1 MLKLYENIKSY
12 RKQCRMTQ
20 EELAKR
26 AGYSDRSSIAKIES
40 GVVDLSQSKI
50 AQFADIFG
58 VTPGDL
64 MGWDEASDQ
73 DIKNSD
79 AKADITNR
87 ILEDDEFFALVD
99 KLNRLNHDQ
108 FHDAEKILDL
118 FFKQIFDQQK
128 D

>member
-1 MLKLYENIKSY
+1 
-12 RKQCRMTQ
+12 MTQ

>member
-1 MLKLYENIKSY
+1 MDLGERVKS
-12 RKQCRMTQ
+12 RREEIGWTQ

-26 AGYSDRSSIAKIES
+26 MGYSSRVSINKIEK
-40 GVVDLSQSKI
+40 GRPVTQKI
-50 AQFADIFG
+50 IVRLAEALD
-58 VTPGDL
+58 TSPAWL
-64 MGWDEASDQ
+64 MGWDEASEQ

-87 ILEDDEFFALVD
+87 ILEDDGFFALVD

>member
-1 MLKLYENIKSY
+1 MDLGERVKS
-12 RKQCRMTQ
+12 RREEIGWTQ

-26 AGYSDRSSIAKIES
+26 MGYSSRVSINKIEK
-40 GVVDLSQSKI
+40 GRPVTQKI
-50 AQFADIFG
+50 IVRLAEALD
-58 VTPGDL
+58 TSPAWL

>member
-1 MLKLYENIKSY
+1 MDLGERVKS
-12 RKQCRMTQ
+12 RREEIGWTQ

-26 AGYSDRSSIAKIES
+26 MGYSSRVSINKIEK
-40 GVVDLSQSKI
+40 GRPVTQKI
-50 AQFADIFG
+50 IVRLAEALD
-58 VTPGDL
+58 TSPAWL
-64 MGWDEASDQ
+64 MGWEEASEQ